1 MKFKVIVIMVLILL
15 AIRIGFEQP
24 RYTYMEP
31 QFDTPIDE
39 FFERNIPPGDSGP
52 IYLAKENNVISE
64 QTFLIS
70 VQVTDSAPSGTN
82 IQSATID
89 QYYLFGGLRTSETI
103 LFDPFEQRILVG
115 FELLA
120 DTLPEGTEAFQ
131 ASASPED
138 AIETRAPNGTII
150 LERFPTPL
158 SPEVLAPEAFIIIL
172 DDDRK
177 FYTHFAFSCTMSHL
191 FLFSYYNW
199 IY

>member
-1 MKFKVIVIMVLILL
+1 MVLILL
-15 AIRIGFEQP
+15 AIRIGFELP
-24 RYTYMEP
+24 GYTYTEP
-31 QFDTPIDE
+31 LFDTRVDQ
-39 FFERNIPPGDSGP
+39 FFIPSPGDSGP
-52 IYLAKENNVISE
+52 IYVAKENNVISE

-70 VQVTDSAPSGTN
+70 VQVTDSAPSGTT

-89 QYYLFGGLRTSETI
+89 QDYLFGGIQTSETI
-103 LFDPFEQRILVG
+103 LFDPFEQRILVA

-138 AIETRAPNGTII
+138 TRETRAPNGTII
-150 LERFPTPL
+150 IERFPTPL
-158 SPEVLAPEAFIIIL
+158 SPQVLAPETFIIIL

-177 FYTHFAFSCTMSHL
+177 FYTHFAFQFHALCIYL

>member
-1 MKFKVIVIMVLILL
+1 
-15 AIRIGFEQP
+15 
-24 RYTYMEP
+24 MEP
-31 QFDTPIDE
+31 QFDTRIDQ
-39 FFERNIPPGDSGP
+39 FFITNPGDSGP

-89 QYYLFGGLRTSETI
+89 QDYLFGGLQTSETI
-103 LFDPFEQRILVG
+103 FFDPFKQRILVA
-115 FELLA
+115 FELFA

-138 AIETRAPNGTII
+138 TLETRAPNGTVI
-150 LERFPTPL
+150 LVERFPTPL
-158 SPEVLAPEAFIIIL
+158 SPINLAPEAFIIIL

-177 FYTHFAFSCTMSHL
+177 FYTHFAFSCTMYLS
-191 FLFSYYNW
+191 FLV
-199 IY
+199 